1 MKNFPTTQ
9 AFILLLPKVC
19 KEEMNTRCYI
29 CPAGAQLSWNL
40 FLSICPGF
48 LLYVTHKVTRLRTIY
63 IFLMVENASRDH
75 LEWKVSGIYEPM
87 QTRTVNSTIT
97 GKQNNFA
104 SGNSEW
110 VFNTSQQYS
119 SFPRAHQRSSNLLLF
134 LGFWWGRF
142 PKTPKIIFFS
152 LLRNHLCDG
161 CSLHL
166 VKTPVLHCQVLPCLP
181 WRYTDANIWAFL
193 WYPGLPEPCFYDPLW
208 ALHFSTSCIIDA
220 PCASKANSKVPVR
233 SKNLCCVRSHF
244 QTSPILD
251 ILLKSGW

>member
-63 IFLMVENASRDH
+63 IFLMVENAGRDH

-119 SFPRAHQRSSNLLLF
+119 SFPRAHQKSSNLLLF

-142 PKTPKIIFFS
+142 PKTPKIIFF
-152 LLRNHLCDG
+152 LC
-161 CSLHL
+161 
-166 VKTPVLHCQVLPCLP
+166 
-181 WRYTDANIWAFL
+181 
-193 WYPGLPEPCFYDPLW
+193 
-208 ALHFSTSCIIDA
+208 
-220 PCASKANSKVPVR
+220 
-233 SKNLCCVRSHF
+233 
-244 QTSPILD
+244 
-251 ILLKSGW
+251 

>member
-40 FLSICPGF
+40 FLSICSGF

-63 IFLMVENASRDH
+63 IFLMVENAGRDH
-75 LEWKVSGIYEPM
+75 LEWKVSGIYESM

-119 SFPRAHQRSSNLLLF
+119 SFPRAHQTSSNLLLF

-152 LLRNHLCDG
+152 SVKKSFVWWLFFAFSENPCVALSGAALSSMKVHRCKHLGLCVVPRSSWTLLLWP
-161 CSLHL
+161 SLSF
-166 VKTPVLHCQVLPCLP
+166 
-181 WRYTDANIWAFL
+181 AFL
-193 WYPGLPEPCFYDPLW
+193 YQ
-208 ALHFSTSCIIDA
+208 LHHQCSMC
-220 PCASKANSKVPVR
+220 
-233 SKNLCCVRSHF
+233 
-244 QTSPILD
+244 
-251 ILLKSGW
+251 